1 MFRVARLQGDGYLLK
16 TMSAYV
22 LSPMVFSRHFLCVY
36 AAIAWSG
43 FSVLP
48 AHAAETV
55 PTKVST
61 TPAQQITPDLTVRQL
76 RPDLW
81 LHTSWQ
87 TLPKVGRYLSNG
99 LLIREGD
106 HLVLID
112 TAWGEA
118 STQDLLDWI
127 DRELRLPVARA
138 IVTHAHDDRMG
149 GAPVLVR
156 RHIPFVGHPLT
167 APLAI
172 AQHWPAPDV
181 LPTLATPGAAVT
193 IGSIEVFFPGAGHT
207 RDNLVV
213 WVPQHD
219 LLFGGCIVKSAHD
232 RTLGNTADADLREWP
247 ESLRRLQA
255 RYGQALLVVPGH
267 GDPGGPELLQ
277 HTLDLCGEAEL
288 PKHPSP

>member
-1 MFRVARLQGDGYLLK
+1 VDEYFPETVSTR
-16 TMSAYV
+16 TP
-22 LSPMVFSRHFLCVY
+22 SPIVFLRRFLCAV

-43 FSVLP
+43 FFVLP
-48 AHAAETV
+48 AHAGETA
-55 PTKVST
+55 PTVAST
-61 TPAQQITPDLTVRQL
+61 APAQQITPDLTVRQL
-76 RPDLW
+76 RPGLW

-87 TLPKVGRYLSNG
+87 TLPKVGRYPSNG

-118 STQDLLDWI
+118 STQALLDWI
-127 DRELRLPVARA
+127 ERELRLPVVRA

-181 LPTLATPGAAVT
+181 LPTLATPGAAVA
-193 IGSIEVFFPGAGHT
+193 IGSVEVFFPGAGHT

-213 WVPQHD
+213 WVPQHHT
-219 LLFGGCIVKSAHD
+219 LFGGCIVKSAHD
-232 RTLGNTADADLREWP
+232 RTLGNMADADLREWP
-247 ESLRRLQA
+247 ASLRRLQA

-267 GDPGGPELLQ
+267 GEPGGPELLQ
-277 HTLDLCGEAEL
+277 HTLDLCGEAER
-288 PKHPSP
+288 PKPPSP